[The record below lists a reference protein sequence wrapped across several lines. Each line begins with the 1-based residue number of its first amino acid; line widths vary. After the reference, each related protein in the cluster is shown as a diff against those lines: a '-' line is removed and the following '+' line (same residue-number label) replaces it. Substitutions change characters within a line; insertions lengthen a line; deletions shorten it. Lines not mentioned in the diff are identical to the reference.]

1 MAGVLLLAPDLVA
14 LDLPA
19 LIRRAGYPGTRVAPA
34 ASWLLSLLALTLTRT
49 RRVSHVED
57 LLLSDPAAA
66 LFAGLATPGEEVRAD
81 RLLLPNQP
89 CPPARAAGR
98 AGHQNDRGWAG
109 HP

>member
-49 RRVSHVED
+49 QTS
-57 LLLSDPAAA
+57 
-66 LFAGLATPGEEVRAD
+66 
-81 RLLLPNQP
+81 
-89 CPPARAAGR
+89 
-98 AGHQNDRGWAG
+98 
-109 HP
+109 